1 MNARAGRRAS
11 VWWTVIPVL
20 VLLVVAAVVAVVAV
34 TVDSDGPDAA
44 ANAPARPAPASVSP
58 AIVPVAANAPEPTP
72 AGVAAQLA
80 SVTRD
85 PRLGTLS
92 GEVSDALTGQTLW
105 SVNPGTAM
113 TPASTTKILTAAAA
127 LLTLPLDATL
137 TTRVV
142 DAGNGRIVVV
152 GAGDPTMS
160 SQPDGTDTFFTDAPR
175 IADLAAQIRRSGRS
189 VSSVAVDTSLFT
201 GPEFASTWETVD
213 IAGGSIAPIQAFM
226 ADSAR
231 IDPTQL
237 YSPRSATPALAAA
250 GDLAGDL
257 GLPTDA
263 VSTGTAPQGAPV
275 IASVTSAPLET
286 RLRDMLVD
294 SDDVLAETLAIE
306 VARARNMPASLA
318 GATSAV
324 TSVLRDAGFDM
335 SQVTLR
341 DTNGL
346 STQDRIPAGV
356 LDGLLRAAAGTQ
368 NPKLRPL
375 LDMLPIAGAT
385 GTLSDRFSSVS
396 GVATAAGWVKAKTG
410 TLTGVS
416 GLAGIVQTVQNR
428 VLTFALL
435 SSGTNPADARPALDA
450 LAVRLRDCGCR

>member
-1 MNARAGRRAS
+1 VS

-20 VLLVVAAVVAVVAV
+20 VLIVVAAVVAVVAV
-34 TVDSDGPDAA
+34 TVDSGGPEPA
-44 ANAPARPAPASVSP
+44 ANAPARPAPASANP
-58 AIVPVAANAPEPTP
+58 AIVPVAATAPEPTA
-72 AGVAAQLA
+72 AGVAAQMA
-80 SVTRD
+80 AVARD
-85 PRLGTLS
+85 PRLGTL
-92 GEVSDALTGQTLW
+92 GAEVSDAITGQTLW
-105 SVNPGTAM
+105 SVNPGTPM

-127 LLTLPLDATL
+127 LLSLPLDATL

-142 DAGNGRIVVV
+142 DAGNGRVVVV
-152 GAGDPTMS
+152 GAGDPTLS
-160 SQPDGTDTFFTDAPR
+160 VQPDGTDTFFTDAPR
-175 IADLAAQIRRSGRS
+175 IADLAAQIRRSGVA
-189 VSSVAVDTSLFT
+189 VSSIAVDTSLFT
-201 GPEFASTWETVD
+201 GPEFASTWETAD
-213 IAGGSIAPIQAFM
+213 IAGGSIAPIQALM

-231 IDPTQL
+231 NDPTQL
-237 YSPRSATPALAAA
+237 YSPRSATPALAAG
-250 GDLAGDL
+250 GDLARDL
-257 GLPTDA
+257 GLSTDA
-263 VSTGTAPQGAPV
+263 VSSGTAPQGARV

-294 SDDVLAETLAIE
+294 SDDVLAETMAIE
-306 VARARNMPASLA
+306 VARARNMPASLD

-324 TSVLRDAGFDM
+324 TAVLRDAGFDM

-356 LDGLLRAAAGTQ
+356 LDDLLRSASGTQ
-368 NPKLRPL
+368 KPKLRPL

-416 GLAGIVQTVQNR
+416 GLAGIVQTRQNR
-428 VLTFALL
+428 VLTFAFL
-435 SSGTNPADARPALDA
+435 STGTNPADARPALDA